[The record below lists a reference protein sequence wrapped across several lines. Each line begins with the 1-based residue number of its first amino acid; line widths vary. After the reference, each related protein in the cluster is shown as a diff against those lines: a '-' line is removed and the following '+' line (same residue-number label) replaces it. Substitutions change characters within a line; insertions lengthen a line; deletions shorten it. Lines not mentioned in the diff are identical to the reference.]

1 MFCTINS
8 TKNTFFIFFRFALV
22 QCTCKKNTTIINQS
36 GGNVMT
42 YEIKKNYNYSEEELK
57 LFNCMGYAFGVELM
71 MNPATTLYVL
81 EWMDEMYNIF
91 NTNSL
96 EVPDEISDWV
106 ADDCEDCLCDCYPGL
121 ELIKNP
127 ESVPEDKE
135 LISFKFA
142 VNSLTNPSDY
152 NFHFKVRRNGTWS
165 EKLGDEEIRECELLP
180 DESWDS
186 RDFQNGVWSSVR
198 YFAWKEELSREDI
211 NKVIIEQIDNRAVF
225 SLHEKN
231 RREGYDLQLHF

>member
-1 MFCTINS
+1 
-8 TKNTFFIFFRFALV
+8 
-22 QCTCKKNTTIINQS
+22 
-36 GGNVMT
+36 MT

-71 MNPATTLYVL
+71 MNPAATLYVL
-81 EWMDEMYNIF
+81 EWMDEIYNIF

-231 RREGYDLQLHF
+231 RREGYDLQLQF